1 MPTFP
6 RPRRPA
12 REPDEPLLD
21 MILDGRSLPP
31 DAPRDA
37 HALADRLTDLAGPAE
52 PGVLPGEAAARSA
65 FARTALRAGVSRR
78 PDRRRPRL
86 PARRA
91 ALAAALVAVTAGLGS
106 AVAAYAGA
114 LPGPIQDFAH
124 HVIGAP
130 PAHWA
135 DLLKPQPSMGRPGNG
150 TAGRQKTHAATPGEG
165 HATAPGTATPG
176 EGHATAPGTATP
188 GEGHPTAPTGTAT
201 TTPCPHGTKA
211 NFRWHYTANGNAGG
225 WSGTATKTCPGSVS
239 MGPQAMGGNL
249 QVTPGA
255 TLKAGYDFTLPG
267 NSKSLTMTASAA
279 KVTLAVSCVSGA
291 APSASTLTVTMP
303 AQTYQITNDQWYP
316 SGDQSSPLVY
326 QGSATVPDLCGGG
339 KVDLAKG
346 GTFSATLS

>member
-1 MPTFP
+1 
-6 RPRRPA
+6 
-12 REPDEPLLD
+12 

-37 HALADRLTDLAGPAE
+37 HALAERLTDLAGPAE
-52 PGVLPGEAAARSA
+52 PGVLPGEAAARSV
-65 FARTALRAGVSRR
+65 FARTAPPTGVSRR

-86 PARRA
+86 PAPRA

-106 AVAAYAGA
+106 AAAYAGA

-130 PAHWA
+130 PAHQA
-135 DLLKPQPSMGRPGNG
+135 DLLKPQPGKGRPGNG
-150 TAGRQKTHAATPGEG
+150 TAGRRKAHAATPGKS
-165 HATAPGTATPG
+165 HATAPGAATPG
-176 EGHATAPGTATP
+176 KSHPTAPGAATP
-188 GEGHPTAPTGTAT
+188 GEGHPTAPTAT
-201 TTPCPHGTKA
+201 ISPCPSGTKA
-211 NFRWHYTANGNAGG
+211 NFRWHYSANGSAGG
-225 WSGTATKTCPGSVS
+225 WSGTKTQACPGSVS
-239 MGPQAMGGNL
+239 MGPQAMDGNL
-249 QVTPGA
+249 QVTPG
-255 TLKAGYDFTLPG
+255 TTIKAGYDFTRPG
-267 NSKSLTMTASAA
+267 NSNSLTMTVSAA
-279 KVTLAVSCVSGA
+279 KVTFAVSCVSGA

-346 GTFSATLS
+346 GTSSATLS